1 MVMKRYS
8 IQKVLGPSF
17 RRLLA
22 SVSLLMMMCVPAH
35 AAEVRVAVAAN
46 FAQAMKEIAAEFQ
59 KETGHVV
66 SLSQGASG
74 KFYAQISNGAPFD
87 IFLSADDETPAKLL
101 KEGKAVAGT
110 ASTYAIGRLVLWS
123 PNAKLVDQGGAVLK
137 GDGFRFIA
145 IANAKVAP
153 YGRAA
158 VQVMQKLGVLSK
170 IEPRVVQGESIA
182 QTYQFVSSGNA
193 QLGFVALSQ
202 VWDGSRI
209 TPGSGWIVPEAMH
222 EPLRQDAVLL
232 NPGRDAPAARA
243 LLSYLSSDK
252 SKKIIERYGYRL
264 P

>member
-1 MVMKRYS
+1 MK
-8 IQKVLGPSF
+8 IKNLFIPLAVLLFAGATP
-17 RRLLA
+17 
-22 SVSLLMMMCVPAH
+22 

-46 FAQAMKEIAAEFQ
+46 FAQPMKEIAAEFE
-59 KETGHVV
+59 KETGHRLSV
-66 SLSQGASG
+66 SQGASG

-87 IFLSADDETPAKLL
+87 VFLSADDETPARLL

-110 ASTYAIGRLVLWS
+110 AFTYAIGRLVLWS
-123 PNAKLVDQGGAVLK
+123 PDEKLVDQGGAVLK
-137 GDGFRFIA
+137 SDSFRFVA

-158 VQVMQKLGVLSK
+158 VQVMQKLGVLSR

-182 QTYQFVSSGNA
+182 QTFQFVSSGNA

-202 VWDGSRI
+202 VWDSGRLRS
-209 TPGSGWIVPEAMH
+209 GSGWVVPEAMH

-232 NPGRDAPAARA
+232 NPGRDSAAARS
-243 LLSYLSSDK
+243 LLAYLNSDK
-252 SKKIIERYGYRL
+252 ARKISERYGYRI